1 MTILII
7 VIILAI
13 LVIAVVSI
21 YNKLVRLRNTVKS
34 SWSDIDVQMKKRFD
48 LVPNLVE
55 TVKGYA
61 AHEKSVFEKVTQ
73 ARSMAMQATSPAE
86 MAKAEN
92 MLRDTLKSLFAVAE
106 AYPDLKANANFLQL
120 QSQLHELENS
130 IESARRY
137 YNAVVRDFNTLIESF
152 PSNLIAS
159 QFSFKQEEFFQL
171 EAPAEER
178 KAPEG
183 HFFITLWSPGRP
195 GAFRFERPSWEMP
208 ASFSSSS
215 CPSSSPRPRLLRTSP
230 STRFVRISRSIRIHR
245 LWSEKPSMS
254 PFTDRGTGFTG
265 TFRLDTGMTSAK
277 P

>member
-7 VIILAI
+7 LIVLAI
-13 LVIAVVSI
+13 LVFALISI

-34 SWSDIDVQMKKRFD
+34 SWSDIDVQCKKRFD

-61 AHEKSVFEKVTQ
+61 AHEKGVFENVTR
-73 ARSMAMQATSPAE
+73 ARSMAMQATTPAE

-120 QSQLHELENS
+120 QSQLQELENN

-137 YNAVVRDFNTLIESF
+137 YNAVVRDYNIATESF

-159 QFSFKQEEFFQL
+159 QFGFKKEELFQL
-171 EAPAEER
+171 EAPEVER
-178 KAPEG
+178 KAVKV
-183 HFFITLWSPGRP
+183 
-195 GAFRFERPSWEMP
+195 
-208 ASFSSSS
+208 SFS
-215 CPSSSPRPRLLRTSP
+215 
-230 STRFVRISRSIRIHR
+230 
-245 LWSEKPSMS
+245 
-254 PFTDRGTGFTG
+254 
-265 TFRLDTGMTSAK
+265 
-277 P
+277 